1 MKEYFMLIFL
11 DLRQKRKIKDMN
23 FLLKVALAYAI
34 ERIHMYVYLFY
45 FVLEQPKYQNWVVY
59 MCHLED
65 KIINID
71 PERPW
76 I

>member
-1 MKEYFMLIFL
+1 MLIFL

-45 FVLEQPKYQNWVVY
+45 FVLEQPKYQN
-59 MCHLED
+59 
-65 KIINID
+65 
-71 PERPW
+71 
-76 I
+76 